1 MFRTKITLR
10 NRRLRK
16 DDSDNEISSENQLN
30 AVDIK
35 ATPSPNQRQPFILPD
50 SQIQVSTF
58 IDLILDSLKELN
70 TRPTVSCENSYPA
83 ALRKK
88 AYSKKEMR
96 KIMKW
101 QTSDKLEDK
110 FIEKLKS
117 NIANIPNFEKNYD
130 YLLIKNQ
137 SENV

>member
-16 DDSDNEISSENQLN
+16 DDSDNEMSSDNQLN
-30 AVDIK
+30 AADIK
-35 ATPSPNQRQPFILPD
+35 ATPSPNQRQSFIPPD

-58 IDLILDSLKELN
+58 VDLMLNSLKELN

-83 ALRKK
+83 TLRKK

-96 KIMKW
+96 KIMKR

-110 FIEKLKS
+110 FIEKLKG

-137 SENV
+137 SGNV